1 MMSVPRSLMC
11 HGRIVILQNPLNL
24 SSHRVLSVSYAINTA
39 YRVRFSSKRVF
50 AIISRWSAL
59 HAPQQRSLHAQR
71 PWSSQTAQTN
81 TSHSKTPHIKKIK
94 QTKKTLA
101 QRLPTVPSH
110 AIPETPPYMWRN
122 GCHVSRE
129 IKSAPRSTPAEKDT
143 TSHKGLGR
151 VPPVRH
157 PGSPKKAFAAL
168 SPGSWVT
175 GCIRHCAILESNAG
189 TVSWVCNRFVTFLNF
204 FGT

>member
-1 MMSVPRSLMC
+1 MMSVLRSLMC
-11 HGRIVILQNPLNL
+11 HGRIVILQRPLNL

-39 YRVRFSSKRVF
+39 CRVQFNSKRVF
-50 AIISRWSAL
+50 AIISRWPAL

-71 PWSSQTAQTN
+71 PWSLQTAQTH
-81 TSHSKTPHIKKIK
+81 TFHSKTPTSRKLNKKKNIVPK
-94 QTKKTLA
+94 PTHRPQPRHPKNPTLHVA
-101 QRLPTVPSH
+101 QR
-110 AIPETPPYMWRN
+110 
-122 GCHVSRE
+122 VSRFTRD
-129 IKSAPRSTPAEKDT
+129 KSAPRSTPAEKDT

-189 TVSWVCNRFVTFLNF
+189 TVS
-204 FGT
+204 